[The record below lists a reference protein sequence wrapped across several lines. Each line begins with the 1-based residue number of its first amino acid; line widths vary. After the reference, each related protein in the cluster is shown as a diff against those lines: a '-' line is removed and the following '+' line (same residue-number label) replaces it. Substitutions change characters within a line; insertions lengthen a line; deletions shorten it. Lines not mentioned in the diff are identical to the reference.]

1 MTARHGIAR
10 LEMHRVNGRLV
21 IRPSMHV
28 IQYDVGQL
36 IPVLL
41 GFVAAGGARL
51 RALVLGAGRAMA

>member
-1 MTARHGIAR
+1 
-10 LEMHRVNGRLV
+10 
-21 IRPSMHV
+21 MHV